1 MKTKQILSLAAVV
14 LLAGCAKEAAPPA
27 APAAQAPPPARPPAQ
42 YLADP
47 VVGVADPDA
56 LFHSKD
62 PKLDRNMQT
71 TYHIMKEL
79 LECNQW
85 ADAGNW
91 LTDKYIQ
98 HNPMAKS
105 GLQGVIDFFVNV
117 RKVQPVSPCPDKLQ
131 KTKVVAVLANGDYVT
146 TAIVRSY
153 PLPGGQP
160 GETYTTT
167 WFDMWRF
174 VDGKADEHW
183 DPATLPAAPAA
194 K

>member
-1 MKTKQILSLAAVV
+1 MKTKNLWSLAATA
-14 LLAGCAKEAAPPA
+14 LLAVVAMPA
-27 APAAQAPPPARPPAQ
+27 LHAQS
-42 YLADP
+42 LADP

-62 PKLDRNMQT
+62 PTLDRNMQA
-71 TYHIMKEL
+71 TYHIIKDL

-85 ADAGNW
+85 QQAGNW

-98 HNPMAKS
+98 HNPNAKS
-105 GLQGVIDFFVNV
+105 GLQGVIDYFT
-117 RKVQPVSPCPDKLQ
+117 KVMKVKPTPVPAKLQ
-131 KTKVVAVLANGDYVT
+131 TTKIVAVLAQGDYVVVVKPR
-146 TAIVRSY
+146 AY
-153 PLPGGQP
+153 PVPGGKP

-183 DPATLPAAPAA
+183 DPATLPAKPAG

>member
-1 MKTKQILSLAAVV
+1 MKTKLILSLAATA

-27 APAAQAPPPARPPAQ
+27 AEAQPAAAPAAAPAQ
-42 YLADP
+42 WLAEP

-56 LFHSKD
+56 LFHSPD
-62 PKLDRNMQT
+62 PKLDRNMQAA
-71 TYHIMKEL
+71 YHIVKEL

-98 HNPMAKS
+98 HNPMAAS
-105 GLQGVIDFFVNV
+105 GLQGVIDFFTKTLK
-117 RKVQPVSPCPDKLQ
+117 REPVMPCPDKLQ
-131 KTKVVAVLANGDYVT
+131 KTKVVAVLATGDYVT
-146 TAIVRSY
+146 VVFPRAY
-153 PLPGGQP
+153 PLPGGQE

-183 DPATLPAAPAA
+183 DPAQLAAR
-194 K
+194 

>member
-1 MKTKQILSLAAVV
+1 MKTRQICSLAAAA
-14 LLAGCAKEAAPPA
+14 LLALSWL
-27 APAAQAPPPARPPAQ
+27 PAAQAQ
-42 YLADP
+42 SLAEP
-47 VVGVADPDA
+47 VVGAADPDA

-62 PKLDRNMQT
+62 PKLDRNMQAA
-71 TYHIMKEL
+71 YHIQKEL

-98 HNPMAKS
+98 HNPQAKS
-105 GLQGVIDFFVNV
+105 GLQGVKDFFMGVLK
-117 RKVQPVSPCPDKLQ
+117 RQPTNPCPAKFA
-131 KTKVVAVLANGDYVT
+131 KTKVVEVLATGDYVT
-146 TAIVRSY
+146 VVTPREYDV
-153 PLPGGQP
+153 PGKP
-160 GETYTTT
+160 GMKYTST

-194 K
+194 PAAK

>member
-1 MKTKQILSLAAVV
+1 MKTRYIASLAAAA
-14 LLAGCAKEAAPPA
+14 LLAACAKEEAAPPA
-27 APAAQAPPPARPPAQ
+27 AEAAPAPPPAQ
-42 YLADP
+42 YLAEP
-47 VVGVADPDA
+47 VVGVDDPDA

-62 PKLDRNMQT
+62 PKLDRNMQAA
-71 TYHIMKEL
+71 YHIQKEL

-98 HNPMAKS
+98 HNPQAKS
-105 GLQGVIDFFVNV
+105 GLQGVKDFFIGVLKREPTN
-117 RKVQPVSPCPDKLQ
+117 PCPEKFA
-131 KTKVVAVLANGDYVT
+131 KTKVVAVVASGDYVT
-146 TAIVRSY
+146 VVTPRAY
-153 PLPGGQP
+153 PLPGGAE

-183 DPATLPAAPAA
+183 DPATLPTR
-194 K
+194 